1 MEVISVESW
10 RLPRLPTFIC
20 QVAIARSRPSFHQ
33 VCACRARSCGCGRDC
48 PRLPATARDCGRRRL
63 PGPGRSLDL
72 SNTCRIY
79 SNALIFANAFAIWA
93 ITILTGAHRSAEPT
107 TNKHTPPVI

>member
-1 MEVISVESW
+1 LEIASIANVHLSSRHRSIAPKLPPSL
-10 RLPRLPTFIC
+10 RLPGPIMW
-20 QVAIARSRPSFHQ
+20 ARP
-33 VCACRARSCGCGRDC
+33 G
-48 PRLPATARDCGRRRL
+48 LPATARDCGRRRL

>member
-1 MEVISVESW
+1 MW
-10 RLPRLPTFIC
+10 
-20 QVAIARSRPSFHQ
+20 ARP
-33 VCACRARSCGCGRDC
+33 G
-48 PRLPATARDCGRRRL
+48 LPATARDCGRRRL